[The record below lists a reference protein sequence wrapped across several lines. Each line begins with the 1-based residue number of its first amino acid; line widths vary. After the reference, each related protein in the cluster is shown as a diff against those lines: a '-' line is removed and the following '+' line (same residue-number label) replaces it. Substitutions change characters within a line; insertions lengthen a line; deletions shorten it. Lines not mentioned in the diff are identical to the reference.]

1 MTKNNIS
8 WSNFEAIHSNPRD
21 TFEQLTRILF
31 KRQFL
36 DATSVLV
43 SSPNH
48 PGTEANPIYSHKLDR
63 YIAFQSKFFQNG
75 VDYSQ
80 IQKSVEKTIEKYSDS
95 LDAFYLYCNKDLSLD
110 SKSFKKI
117 ENSLNE
123 HDIEIVVISNNEI
136 LATIIDYPD
145 LQSFFF
151 GNQTITK
158 ERFREYNQLSFDS
171 LGTRYNPK
179 FNVVTGTDE
188 KIQLFTKNQSAIDK
202 INSKKSDIISELD
215 TLYYIRNE
223 DIISKIKNC
232 INGLKDITVDSVDEC
247 LEWNSKV
254 NQTLKSELEE
264 LAVMK
269 KSLET
274 DIESDESLSKDERNR
289 FYNKIREVDRL
300 LEIIDFFGCSREE
313 YALITEKILVVNGEA
328 GMGKTQLLATAT
340 KEIMDNEGLSL
351 LLLGHYYSASN
362 DISSQIMERLD
373 FRGGLRNFLDILD
386 ILGEVENKNIYIL
399 IDAINETPNRAVWK
413 NGLAKILSE
422 IEKRV
427 HIKIILSVRAG
438 YENLVFEENMN
449 KKLQDG
455 RILSVI
461 HVGFQD
467 KSIEATREF
476 LNFHG
481 IPFSTSDFLNY
492 EMTNPL
498 YLTLFCKTYNGE
510 ELNLFQMFER
520 IIAKVDEEIQQIL
533 EIPDSG
539 AILMDLLLE
548 IAQYQLQNITNSI
561 SKKDLLRLNFWSN
574 YGISKKPF
582 FISNLVKSG
591 LVIEYLSKDREVYSF
606 GYNLLEDYLKSK
618 VVMELYFDKEAIR
631 KYSEKELLKI
641 EKGEIQN
648 GYNIDT
654 FLFVCCFCF
663 QKFGEDCINIIEK
676 VTDKHD
682 CYDLANRYI
691 KSFSWRPVDT
701 LSRELFRSIA
711 NHYPTDID
719 SVLRVLI
726 ENCSKEKSPLNA
738 EFLHEILFTKKLSE
752 RDGFWLPFINRLT
765 YEDERVYQLISL
777 YDNGDRIN
785 GLSKEKTKLILTLFT
800 WLLSSSNRK
809 LRDETSKAM
818 IEILKYDFELSE
830 FLLRKFEDVN
840 DPYIIQ
846 RLYGVIFGASTKK
859 VNLFDREF
867 QSLAEYVYL
876 SVFDKEFIY
885 PDILLRDYARLI
897 IERFLFEFPTKK
909 TIMDYS
915 KIIPPYK
922 SEPIPVVPT
931 ETYRDY
937 EAGSNI
943 DGFDRIDSSMRPE
956 GVGMYGDF
964 GRYTFQAALTQF
976 ENIDVENLYHYAM
989 QFIRD
994 ELGYTSNKYLSEYDM
1009 GMRHPLDR
1017 SGGQTVERIGK
1028 KYQWITF
1035 YNILARVSDAYN
1047 LKKWDDEEDTSFK
1060 GPWEPY
1066 VRDFD
1071 PTLNYHTLSPLHIL
1085 PKFSIDYELEFLEQ
1099 ESNNNEE
1106 IDEWIN
1112 QKPSLFNKPLHYKDD
1127 NGIEWV
1133 LLHQH
1138 KELKYKP
1145 EESEEN
1151 LFGYIEG
1158 EQRIW
1163 RKIEAYFIENSEFA
1177 DFIQNIQEKKFLR
1190 NNISDGAPSYYQF
1203 FNREFAW
1210 SPSVTEANNIGC
1222 DYYVDTGK
1230 QRIEQRKKIDFK
1242 CSDDE
1247 FEIVEIEEDV
1257 VVNIKKKIAK
1267 LQPARIHFLWEEEYD
1282 LSKKET
1288 VSFDI
1293 PSTTIVSKLNLTQKQ
1308 HDGYYYDGNDLVVF
1322 DGELTGVI
1330 NGLVIR
1336 KDYLDRFLK
1345 ENGLSII
1352 WDFVGEKQYFTQTP
1366 REQYYSRWEGIFWE
1380 DKDSMSSQIYLDEQ
1394 RTVKD

>member
-36 DATSVLV
+36 DAPSVLV

-351 LLLGHYYSASN
+351 LLLGHHYSASN

-1190 NNISDGAPSYYQF
+1190 YNISDGAPSYYQF

-1247 FEIVEIEEDV
+1247 FEIVETEEDV
-1257 VVNIKKKIAK
+1257 AINIQKKVAK
-1267 LQPARIHFLWEEEYD
+1267 LLPARIHFLWEEEYD

-1288 VSFDI
+1288 ISFDI
-1293 PSTTIVSKLNLTQKQ
+1293 PSAIIINKLNLTQKEN
-1308 HDGYYYDGNDLVVF
+1308 DGYYYCGEDLVAF
-1322 DGELTGVI
+1322 DGELTDTI
-1330 NGLVIR
+1330 NGLIIR

-1345 ENGLSII
+1345 ENELSII
-1352 WDFVGEKQYFTQTP
+1352 WDFVGEKQYFTQNP
-1366 REQYYSRWEGIFWE
+1366 RGQYYSRWEGVCWE
-1380 DKDSMSSQIYLDEQ
+1380 DKQSIQNQIDLDEQ
-1394 RTVKD
+1394 RTTKD

>member
-36 DATSVLV
+36 DAPSVLV

-351 LLLGHYYSASN
+351 LLLGHHYSASN

-1145 EESEEN
+1145 EESKEN

-1230 QRIEQRKKIDFK
+1230 QRIEQRKNIDFK
-1242 CSDDE
+1242 CSDDG
-1247 FEIVEIEEDV
+1247 FEILETEEDV
-1257 VVNIKKKIAK
+1257 AINIQKKVAK
-1267 LQPARIHFLWEEEYD
+1267 LLPARIHFLWEEEYD

-1288 VSFDI
+1288 ISFDI
-1293 PSTTIVSKLNLTQKQ
+1293 PSAIIINKLNLTQKEN
-1308 HDGYYYDGNDLVVF
+1308 DGYYYCGEDLVAF
-1322 DGELTGVI
+1322 DGELTDTI
-1330 NGLVIR
+1330 NGLIIR

-1345 ENGLSII
+1345 ENELSII
-1352 WDFVGEKQYFTQTP
+1352 WDFVGEKQYFTQNP
-1366 REQYYSRWEGIFWE
+1366 RGQYYSRWEGVCWE
-1380 DKDSMSSQIYLDEQ
+1380 DKQSIQNQIDLDEQ
-1394 RTVKD
+1394 RTTKD

>member
-36 DATSVLV
+36 DAPSVLV

-351 LLLGHYYSASN
+351 LLLGHHYSASN

-654 FLFVCCFCF
+654 FLFC
-663 QKFGEDCINIIEK
+663 
-676 VTDKHD
+676 
-682 CYDLANRYI
+682 L
-691 KSFSWRPVDT
+691 
-701 LSRELFRSIA
+701 LF
-711 NHYPTDID
+711 
-719 SVLRVLI
+719 L
-726 ENCSKEKSPLNA
+726 
-738 EFLHEILFTKKLSE
+738 
-752 RDGFWLPFINRLT
+752 
-765 YEDERVYQLISL
+765 
-777 YDNGDRIN
+777 
-785 GLSKEKTKLILTLFT
+785 LSK
-800 WLLSSSNRK
+800 
-809 LRDETSKAM
+809 
-818 IEILKYDFELSE
+818 
-830 FLLRKFEDVN
+830 
-840 DPYIIQ
+840 
-846 RLYGVIFGASTKK
+846 
-859 VNLFDREF
+859 
-867 QSLAEYVYL
+867 
-876 SVFDKEFIY
+876 
-885 PDILLRDYARLI
+885 
-897 IERFLFEFPTKK
+897 
-909 TIMDYS
+909 
-915 KIIPPYK
+915 
-922 SEPIPVVPT
+922 
-931 ETYRDY
+931 
-937 EAGSNI
+937 
-943 DGFDRIDSSMRPE
+943 
-956 GVGMYGDF
+956 
-964 GRYTFQAALTQF
+964 
-976 ENIDVENLYHYAM
+976 
-989 QFIRD
+989 
-994 ELGYTSNKYLSEYDM
+994 
-1009 GMRHPLDR
+1009 
-1017 SGGQTVERIGK
+1017 
-1028 KYQWITF
+1028 
-1035 YNILARVSDAYN
+1035 
-1047 LKKWDDEEDTSFK
+1047 
-1060 GPWEPY
+1060 
-1066 VRDFD
+1066 
-1071 PTLNYHTLSPLHIL
+1071 
-1085 PKFSIDYELEFLEQ
+1085 
-1099 ESNNNEE
+1099 
-1106 IDEWIN
+1106 
-1112 QKPSLFNKPLHYKDD
+1112 
-1127 NGIEWV
+1127 
-1133 LLHQH
+1133 
-1138 KELKYKP
+1138 
-1145 EESEEN
+1145 
-1151 LFGYIEG
+1151 
-1158 EQRIW
+1158 IW
-1163 RKIEAYFIENSEFA
+1163 
-1177 DFIQNIQEKKFLR
+1177 
-1190 NNISDGAPSYYQF
+1190 
-1203 FNREFAW
+1203 
-1210 SPSVTEANNIGC
+1210 
-1222 DYYVDTGK
+1222 
-1230 QRIEQRKKIDFK
+1230 
-1242 CSDDE
+1242 
-1247 FEIVEIEEDV
+1247 
-1257 VVNIKKKIAK
+1257 
-1267 LQPARIHFLWEEEYD
+1267 
-1282 LSKKET
+1282 
-1288 VSFDI
+1288 
-1293 PSTTIVSKLNLTQKQ
+1293 
-1308 HDGYYYDGNDLVVF
+1308 
-1322 DGELTGVI
+1322 
-1330 NGLVIR
+1330 
-1336 KDYLDRFLK
+1336 
-1345 ENGLSII
+1345 
-1352 WDFVGEKQYFTQTP
+1352 
-1366 REQYYSRWEGIFWE
+1366 
-1380 DKDSMSSQIYLDEQ
+1380 
-1394 RTVKD
+1394 

>member
-1 MTKNNIS
+1 MAKNIIS

-31 KRQFL
+31 KRRFL

-95 LDAFYLYCNKDLSLD
+95 LDTFYLYCNKDLSLD

-117 ENSLNE
+117 ENNLNKY
-123 HDIEIVVISNNEI
+123 DIELVVISNNEI
-136 LATIIDYPD
+136 LATVIDYPD
-145 LQSFFF
+145 LQPLFF
-151 GNQTITK
+151 GNQTVTK
-158 ERFREYNQLSFDS
+158 EWFREYNKLSFRS

-202 INSKKSDIISELD
+202 INSKKSELISELD
-215 TLYYIRNE
+215 TFYYIRNE

-232 INGLKDITVDSVDEC
+232 INSLKDITVDSIDEC

-254 NQTLKSELEE
+254 NQALKSELEE

-269 KSLET
+269 ENLET
-274 DIESDESLSKDERNR
+274 DRESDESLSKDERNR
-289 FYNKIREVDRL
+289 LYEKIREVDRL
-300 LEIIDFFGCSREE
+300 RDAIYFFGCSREE
-313 YALITEKILVVNGEA
+313 CALITEKILVVNGEA
-328 GMGKTQLLATAT
+328 GMGKTQLFATTT
-340 KEIMDNEGLSL
+340 KEIMDNEGLAL
-351 LLLGHYYSASN
+351 LLLGHHYSASN
-362 DISSQIMERLD
+362 DISSQIMERLE
-373 FRGGLRNFLDILD
+373 FRGGFHKFLDTLD

-449 KKLQDG
+449 EKLQDG
-455 RILSVI
+455 RILSVR

-492 EMTNPL
+492 DMTNPL

-520 IIAKVDEEIQQIL
+520 IIAKVDEEIQQVL

-548 IAQYQLQNITNSI
+548 IAQYQLQNKTNSI
-561 SKKDLLRLNFWSN
+561 SKTDLLRLNFWSD

-591 LVIEYLSKDREVYSF
+591 LVIDYLSKDREVYSF
-606 GYNLLEDYLKSK
+606 GYNLLEDYLKAK

-631 KYSEKELLKI
+631 EYSEKELLKI
-641 EKGEIQN
+641 ENGEIQN

-676 VTDKHD
+676 VNDRHD

-752 RDGFWLPFINRLT
+752 RDGFWLPFINQLA

-809 LRDETSKAM
+809 LRDVTSKAM

-859 VNLFDREF
+859 VNLFDKEF
-867 QSLAEYVYL
+867 QSLAVYVYL

-897 IERFLFEFPTKK
+897 IERCLFEFPDKETK
-909 TIMDYS
+909 INYS
-915 KIIPPYK
+915 KIVPPYK
-922 SEPIPVVPT
+922 SDPIPVVPT
-931 ETYRDY
+931 ETYRNS
-937 EAGSNI
+937 ESGSKI
-943 DGFDRIDSSMRPE
+943 DGFERIDSSMRPE
-956 GVGMYGDF
+956 GVGIYGDF

-1009 GMRHPLDR
+1009 RMHHPLDR
-1017 SGGQTVERIGK
+1017 SGGQSVERIGK
-1028 KYQWITF
+1028 KYQWIAF
-1035 YNILARVSDAYN
+1035 YNILARISDTHN
-1047 LKKWDDEEDTSFK
+1047 LRKWDDEDTGFK
-1060 GPWEPY
+1060 GPWNPY

-1071 PTLNYHTLSPLHIL
+1071 PTLNHHTLSPLHIL

-1112 QKPSLFNKPLHYKDD
+1112 QKPILFNMPLHYKDD
-1127 NGIEWV
+1127 NGIEWM

-1138 KELKYKP
+1138 KEFKYKP
-1145 EESEEN
+1145 DESEDN
-1151 LFGYIEG
+1151 LLGYIEG

-1163 RKIEAYFIENSEFA
+1163 RIVEAYFIANSEFA
-1177 DFIQNIQEKKFLR
+1177 GFIQNIQENKFLR
-1190 NNISDGAPSYYQF
+1190 NNLSGGAPSYYQF
-1203 FNREFAW
+1203 YNREYAW
-1210 SPSVTEANNIGC
+1210 SSSVIEAYNIQY
-1222 DYYVDTGK
+1222 DYYVESGK
-1230 QRIEQRKKIDFK
+1230 QRIERQKSIDIK
-1242 CSDDE
+1242 LSDDE

-1282 LSKKET
+1282 LSKEKT

-1293 PSTTIVSKLNLTQKQ
+1293 PSTKIVSKLNLTQKE
-1308 HDGYYYDGNDLVVF
+1308 HDGYYYDDNDLVIF

-1345 ENGLSII
+1345 ENELSII

-1380 DKDSMSSQIYLDEQ
+1380 DKDSMRNQIYLDEQ

>member
-1 MTKNNIS
+1 M
-8 WSNFEAIHSNPRD
+8 
-21 TFEQLTRILF
+21 
-31 KRQFL
+31 
-36 DATSVLV
+36 
-43 SSPNH
+43 
-48 PGTEANPIYSHKLDR
+48 
-63 YIAFQSKFFQNG
+63 
-75 VDYSQ
+75 
-80 IQKSVEKTIEKYSDS
+80 
-95 LDAFYLYCNKDLSLD
+95 
-110 SKSFKKI
+110 
-117 ENSLNE
+117 
-123 HDIEIVVISNNEI
+123 
-136 LATIIDYPD
+136 
-145 LQSFFF
+145 
-151 GNQTITK
+151 
-158 ERFREYNQLSFDS
+158 
-171 LGTRYNPK
+171 
-179 FNVVTGTDE
+179 
-188 KIQLFTKNQSAIDK
+188 
-202 INSKKSDIISELD
+202 
-215 TLYYIRNE
+215 
-223 DIISKIKNC
+223 
-232 INGLKDITVDSVDEC
+232 
-247 LEWNSKV
+247 
-254 NQTLKSELEE
+254 
-264 LAVMK
+264 
-269 KSLET
+269 
-274 DIESDESLSKDERNR
+274 
-289 FYNKIREVDRL
+289 
-300 LEIIDFFGCSREE
+300 
-313 YALITEKILVVNGEA
+313 
-328 GMGKTQLLATAT
+328 
-340 KEIMDNEGLSL
+340 
-351 LLLGHYYSASN
+351 
-362 DISSQIMERLD
+362 
-373 FRGGLRNFLDILD
+373 
-386 ILGEVENKNIYIL
+386 
-399 IDAINETPNRAVWK
+399 
-413 NGLAKILSE
+413 
-422 IEKRV
+422 
-427 HIKIILSVRAG
+427 
-438 YENLVFEENMN
+438 
-449 KKLQDG
+449 
-455 RILSVI
+455 
-461 HVGFQD
+461 
-467 KSIEATREF
+467 
-476 LNFHG
+476 
-481 IPFSTSDFLNY
+481 
-492 EMTNPL
+492 
-498 YLTLFCKTYNGE
+498 
-510 ELNLFQMFER
+510 
-520 IIAKVDEEIQQIL
+520 
-533 EIPDSG
+533 
-539 AILMDLLLE
+539 
-548 IAQYQLQNITNSI
+548 
-561 SKKDLLRLNFWSN
+561 
-574 YGISKKPF
+574 
-582 FISNLVKSG
+582 
-591 LVIEYLSKDREVYSF
+591 
-606 GYNLLEDYLKSK
+606 
-618 VVMELYFDKEAIR
+618 
-631 KYSEKELLKI
+631 
-641 EKGEIQN
+641 
-648 GYNIDT
+648 
-654 FLFVCCFCF
+654 
-663 QKFGEDCINIIEK
+663 
-676 VTDKHD
+676 
-682 CYDLANRYI
+682 
-691 KSFSWRPVDT
+691 
-701 LSRELFRSIA
+701 
-711 NHYPTDID
+711 
-719 SVLRVLI
+719 
-726 ENCSKEKSPLNA
+726 
-738 EFLHEILFTKKLSE
+738 
-752 RDGFWLPFINRLT
+752 
-765 YEDERVYQLISL
+765 
-777 YDNGDRIN
+777 
-785 GLSKEKTKLILTLFT
+785 
-800 WLLSSSNRK
+800 
-809 LRDETSKAM
+809 
-818 IEILKYDFELSE
+818 
-830 FLLRKFEDVN
+830 
-840 DPYIIQ
+840 
-846 RLYGVIFGASTKK
+846 
-859 VNLFDREF
+859 
-867 QSLAEYVYL
+867 

>member
-1 MTKNNIS
+1 MAKNNIS

-36 DATSVLV
+36 DTKSVLV
-43 SSPNH
+43 SNPNH
-48 PGTEANPIYSHKLDR
+48 QGTEANPIYSHELDKN
-63 YIAFQSKFFQNG
+63 IAFQSKFFQAG

-80 IQKSVEKTIEKYSDS
+80 IQKSVEKTIEKYSKS
-95 LDAFYLYCNKDLSLD
+95 LDTFYLYCNKDLSLD
-110 SKSFKKI
+110 SKRFKKI

-145 LQSFFF
+145 LQPFFF

-215 TLYYIRNE
+215 TFYYIRNE
-223 DIISKIKNC
+223 DIISKIKSC

-254 NQTLKSELEE
+254 NQALKSELEE

-269 KSLET
+269 EKLET
-274 DIESDESLSKDERNR
+274 DRESDESLSKDERNR
-289 FYNKIREVDRL
+289 LYKKIREVDRL
-300 LEIIDFFGCSREE
+300 LDAIYFFGCSREE
-313 YALITEKILVVNGEA
+313 CALITEKILVVNGEA
-328 GMGKTQLLATAT
+328 GMGKTQLFATTT
-340 KEIMDNEGLSL
+340 KEIMDNEGLAL
-351 LLLGHYYSASN
+351 LLLGHHYSASN
-362 DISSQIMERLD
+362 DISSQIMERLE
-373 FRGGLRNFLDILD
+373 FRGGFHKFLDTLD

-481 IPFSTSDFLNY
+481 IPFSTPDFLNY

-520 IIAKVDEEIQQIL
+520 IIAKVDEEIQQVL

-548 IAQYQLQNITNSI
+548 IAQYQLQNKTNSI
-561 SKKDLLRLNFWSN
+561 SKTDLLRLNFWSD

-591 LVIEYLSKDREVYSF
+591 LVIDYLSKDREVYSF
-606 GYNLLEDYLKSK
+606 GYNLLEDYLKAK

-631 KYSEKELLKI
+631 EYAEKELLKI
-641 EKGEIQN
+641 EKGKIQN

-711 NHYPTDID
+711 NYYPTDID

-752 RDGFWLPFINRLT
+752 RDGFWLPFINQLA

-785 GLSKEKTKLILTLFT
+785 GLSKEKNKLILTLFT

-809 LRDETSKAM
+809 LRDVTSKAM

-859 VNLFDREF
+859 VNLFDKEF

-897 IERFLFEFPTKK
+897 IERCLFEFPDKETK
-909 TIMDYS
+909 INYS
-915 KIIPPYK
+915 KIVPPYK

-931 ETYRDY
+931 ETYRNS
-937 EAGSNI
+937 ESGSKI
-943 DGFDRIDSSMRPE
+943 DGFERIDSSMRPE

-1009 GMRHPLDR
+1009 RTHHPLDR
-1017 SGGQTVERIGK
+1017 SGGQSVERIGE
-1028 KYQWITF
+1028 KYQWIAF
-1035 YNILARVSDAYN
+1035 YNILARISDTHN
-1047 LKKWDDEEDTSFK
+1047 LRKWDDEDTSFK
-1060 GPWEPY
+1060 GPWNPY

-1071 PTLNYHTLSPLHIL
+1071 PTLNHHTLSPLHIL

-1099 ESNNNEE
+1099 ELNNNEE

-1112 QKPSLFNKPLHYKDD
+1112 QKPILFNMPLHYKDD
-1127 NGIEWV
+1127 NGIEWM

-1138 KELKYKP
+1138 KEFKYKP
-1145 EESEEN
+1145 DESEDN

-1163 RKIEAYFIENSEFA
+1163 RIVEAYFIANSEFA
-1177 DFIQNIQEKKFLR
+1177 GFIQNIQENKFLR
-1190 NNISDGAPSYYQF
+1190 NNLSGGAPSYYQF
-1203 FNREFAW
+1203 YNREYAW
-1210 SPSVTEANNIGC
+1210 SSSLIEAHNIQY
-1222 DYYVDTGK
+1222 DYYVESGK
-1230 QRIEQRKKIDFK
+1230 QRIERQKSIDIK
-1242 CSDDE
+1242 LSDDE

-1282 LSKKET
+1282 LSKEKT

-1293 PSTTIVSKLNLTQKQ
+1293 PSTTIVNKLNLTQKE
-1308 HDGYYYDGNDLVVF
+1308 HDGYYYDDNDLVIF

-1345 ENGLSII
+1345 ENELSII

-1380 DKDSMSSQIYLDEQ
+1380 DKDSMRNQIYLDEQ